1 MTSVVLR
8 ITHNSN
14 YFASPGQDIVKNNT
28 SDMTSVYSAI
38 ATPSGGILLL
48 PTAIFLL
55 CQSGIARA
63 EDYFDPAALE
73 FANPQQK
80 TADLHYF
87 AKSGGQQPGT
97 YPVSIWV
104 NNQEIA
110 QSEVTFVDSNGALQP
125 QLTPAQLAEYGV
137 NVSAFPAFN
146 SLHEGEPFTRIER
159 YIPDASSR
167 FDFAT
172 QRLNLSIPQAA
183 MNVQSRG
190 YVDPARWDEGIPAA
204 FVNYNLTGSQTR
216 QSDDNGRSSYL
227 NLRSGVNFGAW
238 RLRNVSSMEYDR
250 TRRWNSQSTWL
261 QRDLKSLKSL
271 LRMGDTFTSG
281 DVFDS
286 VQFRGVQLMSDD
298 EMLPDSQR
306 GFAPTIRG
314 MAHSN
319 AKVTISQHGYVIY
332 ETFVSPGAFAIN
344 DLYPTAQSGDLEVQV
359 KESDGSVRTFTQPFS
374 AVPFMLREGR
384 VKFSLS
390 AGRYHS
396 GQSQTPSPTFL
407 QGTLFYGLPA
417 EFTLYG
423 GSQLAQDYQSWALG
437 VGRGFG
443 ELGSLGGDATWANTA
458 TPSGKRS
465 AGHSLRVQYQKDF
478 AGTGTSFSLA
488 SYRYSSG
495 GYYDFSEANALESRN
510 GLVDNKRSR
519 EEISVSQAFGGM
531 SSLAISA
538 WSQEY
543 WHRQSRDETIHLGF
557 YSAWRGVSWGVG
569 YYYTQSSDR
578 QKADRSWSFNLSI
591 PLGGPL
597 AESAI
602 SYSTTSGNNGRTSQQ
617 SSLYG
622 SIPRNPNLYYSLQQ
636 GYANGGQGSNSSASL
651 DYHGGYGTA
660 QLGYRQDSA
669 SHQLTWGA
677 SGSIVAH
684 PHGVT
689 LGQTVGES
697 FAIVRAPGASDVA
710 IQNGSNVHT
719 DWRGYAVV
727 PSLTAYRKNIITLD
741 TESLADDADVE
752 LEGQTVIPGGGAV
765 VQANYQTHIGNRVLF
780 TLSDSRGPL
789 PFGASVRLRKAED
802 EQGVAPGGMVADGG
816 QVYLSGI
823 PQEGTLDV
831 AWNADNIS
839 RKCALHFHLTDTVQQ
854 GQSPV
859 KTVSGVCQ

>member
-1 MTSVVLR
+1 MKNTTS
-8 ITHNSN
+8 
-14 YFASPGQDIVKNNT
+14 G
-28 SDMTSVYSAI
+28 MTSVYSAI
-38 ATPSGGILLL
+38 AAPTGGILLL
-48 PTAIFLL
+48 PTALILL

-87 AKSGGQQPGT
+87 AKTGGQQSGT

-146 SLHEGEPFTRIER
+146 TLHEGEPFTRIER

-216 QSDDNGRSSYL
+216 QSDDNSRSSYL

-332 ETFVSPGAFAIN
+332 EAFVSPGAFAIN

-443 ELGSLGGDATWANTA
+443 ELGSLGGDATWANTK

-602 SYSTTSGNNGRTSQQ
+602 SYSTTSDNNGRTSQQ
-617 SSLYG
+617 ASLYG
-622 SIPRNPNLYYSLQQ
+622 SIPRNPHLFYSLQQ

-660 QLGYRQDSA
+660 QLGYRQDSG

-677 SGSIVAH
+677 AGSIVAH

-689 LGQTVGES
+689 LGQTVGDS
-697 FAIVRAPGASDVA
+697 FAIVRAPGAADVA

-727 PSLTAYRKNIITLD
+727 PSLTAYRKNTITLD

-802 EQGVAPGGMVADGG
+802 EQGAVPGGMVADGG

>member
-1 MTSVVLR
+1 MKNTTS
-8 ITHNSN
+8 
-14 YFASPGQDIVKNNT
+14 G
-28 SDMTSVYSAI
+28 MTSVYSAI
-38 ATPSGGILLL
+38 AAPTGGILLL
-48 PTAIFLL
+48 PTALILL

-87 AKSGGQQPGT
+87 AKTGGQQPGT

-146 SLHEGEPFTRIER
+146 TLHEGEPFTRIER

-216 QSDDNGRSSYL
+216 QSDDNSRSSYL

-443 ELGSLGGDATWANTA
+443 ELGSLGGDATWANTK

-602 SYSTTSGNNGRTSQQ
+602 SYSTTSDNNGRTSQQ
-617 SSLYG
+617 ASLYG
-622 SIPRNPNLYYSLQQ
+622 SIPRNPHHYYSLQQ

-660 QLGYRQDSA
+660 QLGYRQDSG

-677 SGSIVAH
+677 AGSIVAH

-689 LGQTVGES
+689 LGQTVGDS
-697 FAIVRAPGASDVA
+697 FAIVRAPGAADVA

-727 PSLTAYRKNIITLD
+727 PSLTAYRKNTITLD

-802 EQGVAPGGMVADGG
+802 EQGAVPGGMVADGG

>member
-1 MTSVVLR
+1 MKNTTS
-8 ITHNSN
+8 
-14 YFASPGQDIVKNNT
+14 G
-28 SDMTSVYSAI
+28 MTSVYSAI
-38 ATPSGGILLL
+38 AAPTGGILLL
-48 PTAIFLL
+48 PTALILL

-87 AKSGGQQPGT
+87 AKTGGQQPGT

-146 SLHEGEPFTRIER
+146 TLHEGEPFTRIER

-216 QSDDNGRSSYL
+216 QSDDNSRSSYL

-423 GSQLAQDYQSWALG
+423 GSQLAQDYLSWALG

-443 ELGSLGGDATWANTA
+443 ELGSLGGDATWANTK

-602 SYSTTSGNNGRTSQQ
+602 SYSTTSDNNGRTSQQ
-617 SSLYG
+617 ASLYG
-622 SIPRNPNLYYSLQQ
+622 SIPRNPHLYYSLQQ

-660 QLGYRQDSA
+660 QLGYRQDSG

-677 SGSIVAH
+677 AGSIVAH

-689 LGQTVGES
+689 LGQTVGDS
-697 FAIVRAPGASDVA
+697 FAIVRAPGAADVA

-727 PSLTAYRKNIITLD
+727 PSLTAYRKNTITLD

-802 EQGVAPGGMVADGG
+802 EQGAVPGGMVADGG

>member
-1 MTSVVLR
+1 MKNTTS
-8 ITHNSN
+8 
-14 YFASPGQDIVKNNT
+14 G
-28 SDMTSVYSAI
+28 MTSVYSAI
-38 ATPSGGILLL
+38 AAPTGGILLL
-48 PTAIFLL
+48 PTALILL

-87 AKSGGQQPGT
+87 AKTGGQQPGT

-146 SLHEGEPFTRIER
+146 TLHEGEPFTRIER

-172 QRLNLSIPQAA
+172 QRLYLSIPQAA

-216 QSDDNGRSSYL
+216 QSDDNSRSSYL

-443 ELGSLGGDATWANTA
+443 ELGSLGGDATWANTK

-602 SYSTTSGNNGRTSQQ
+602 SYSTTSDNNGRTSQQ
-617 SSLYG
+617 ASLYG
-622 SIPRNPNLYYSLQQ
+622 SIPRNPHLYYSLQQ

-660 QLGYRQDSA
+660 QLGYRQDSG

-677 SGSIVAH
+677 AGSIVAH

-689 LGQTVGES
+689 LGQTVGDS
-697 FAIVRAPGASDVA
+697 FAIVRAPGAADVA

-727 PSLTAYRKNIITLD
+727 PSLTAYRKNTITLD

-802 EQGVAPGGMVADGG
+802 EQGAVPGGMVADGG

>member
-1 MTSVVLR
+1 MKNTTS
-8 ITHNSN
+8 
-14 YFASPGQDIVKNNT
+14 G
-28 SDMTSVYSAI
+28 MTSVYSAI
-38 ATPSGGILLL
+38 AAPTGGILLL
-48 PTAIFLL
+48 PTALILL

-87 AKSGGQQPGT
+87 AKTGGQQPGT

-146 SLHEGEPFTRIER
+146 TLHEGEPFTRIER

-216 QSDDNGRSSYL
+216 QSDDNSRSSYL

-443 ELGSLGGDATWANTA
+443 ELGSLGGDATWANTK

-602 SYSTTSGNNGRTSQQ
+602 SYSTTSDNNGRTSQQ
-617 SSLYG
+617 ASLYD
-622 SIPRNPNLYYSLQQ
+622 SIPRNPHLYYSLQQ

-660 QLGYRQDSA
+660 QLGYRQDSG

-677 SGSIVAH
+677 AGSIVAH

-689 LGQTVGES
+689 LGQTVGDS
-697 FAIVRAPGASDVA
+697 FAIVRAPGAADVA

-727 PSLTAYRKNIITLD
+727 PSLTAYRKNTITLD

-802 EQGVAPGGMVADGG
+802 EQGAVPGGMVADGG

>member
-1 MTSVVLR
+1 MKNTTS
-8 ITHNSN
+8 
-14 YFASPGQDIVKNNT
+14 G
-28 SDMTSVYSAI
+28 MTSVYSAI
-38 ATPSGGILLL
+38 AAPTGGILLL
-48 PTAIFLL
+48 PTALILL

-87 AKSGGQQPGT
+87 AKAGGQQPGT

-110 QSEVTFVDSNGALQP
+110 QGEVTFVDSNGELRP

-146 SLHEGEPFTRIER
+146 TLHEGEPFTRIER

-216 QSDDNGRSSYL
+216 QSDDNSRSSYL

-423 GSQLAQDYQSWALG
+423 GSQLAQDYLSWALG

-443 ELGSLGGDATWANTA
+443 ELGSLGGDATWANTK

-602 SYSTTSGNNGRTSQQ
+602 SYSTTSDNNGRTSQQ
-617 SSLYG
+617 ASLYG
-622 SIPRNPNLYYSLQQ
+622 SIPRNPHLYYSLQQ

-660 QLGYRQDSA
+660 QLGYRQDSG

-677 SGSIVAH
+677 AGSIVAH

-689 LGQTVGES
+689 LGQTVGDS
-697 FAIVRAPGASDVA
+697 FAIVRAPGAADVA

-727 PSLTAYRKNIITLD
+727 PSLTAYRKNTITLD

-802 EQGVAPGGMVADGG
+802 EQGAVPGGMVADGG

>member
-1 MTSVVLR
+1 MKNTTS
-8 ITHNSN
+8 
-14 YFASPGQDIVKNNT
+14 G
-28 SDMTSVYSAI
+28 MTSVYSAI
-38 ATPSGGILLL
+38 AAPTGGILLL
-48 PTAIFLL
+48 PTALILL

-125 QLTPAQLAEYGV
+125 QLTPAQLAEYGI

-146 SLHEGEPFTRIER
+146 TLHEGEPFTRIER

-216 QSDDNGRSSYL
+216 QSDDNSRSSYL

-374 AVPFMLREGR
+374 AVPFILREGR
-384 VKFSLS
+384 MKFSLS

-443 ELGSLGGDATWANTA
+443 ELGSLGGDATWANTT

-519 EEISVSQAFGGM
+519 EEITVSQAFGGIRI
-531 SSLAISA
+531 A
-538 WSQEY
+538 
-543 WHRQSRDETIHLGF
+543 GV
-557 YSAWRGVSWGVG
+557 WR
-569 YYYTQSSDR
+569 Y
-578 QKADRSWSFNLSI
+578 
-591 PLGGPL
+591 
-597 AESAI
+597 E
-602 SYSTTSGNNGRTSQQ
+602 
-617 SSLYG
+617 
-622 SIPRNPNLYYSLQQ
+622 
-636 GYANGGQGSNSSASL
+636 
-651 DYHGGYGTA
+651 
-660 QLGYRQDSA
+660 
-669 SHQLTWGA
+669 
-677 SGSIVAH
+677 
-684 PHGVT
+684 
-689 LGQTVGES
+689 
-697 FAIVRAPGASDVA
+697 
-710 IQNGSNVHT
+710 
-719 DWRGYAVV
+719 
-727 PSLTAYRKNIITLD
+727 
-741 TESLADDADVE
+741 
-752 LEGQTVIPGGGAV
+752 
-765 VQANYQTHIGNRVLF
+765 
-780 TLSDSRGPL
+780 
-789 PFGASVRLRKAED
+789 
-802 EQGVAPGGMVADGG
+802 
-816 QVYLSGI
+816 
-823 PQEGTLDV
+823 
-831 AWNADNIS
+831 
-839 RKCALHFHLTDTVQQ
+839 
-854 GQSPV
+854 
-859 KTVSGVCQ
+859 

>member
-1 MTSVVLR
+1 M
-8 ITHNSN
+8 
-14 YFASPGQDIVKNNT
+14 KNNT
-28 SDMTSVYSAI
+28 PGITPGYSAI
-38 ATPSGGILLL
+38 VAPTGGFLLL
-48 PTAIFLL
+48 ATVPTALFLL
-55 CQSGIARA
+55 CQSCPVRA
-63 EDYFDPAALE
+63 DDYFDPAALE

-110 QSEVTFVDSNGALQP
+110 QSEVNFVDSNGTLQP

-146 SLHEGEPFTRIER
+146 SRHDGERFTRIER

-190 YVDPARWDEGIPAA
+190 YVDPARWDDGIPAA
-204 FVNYNLTGSQTR
+204 FVNYSLTGSQN
-216 QSDDNGRSSYL
+216 QQAEDNQRSSYL
-227 NLRSGVNFGAW
+227 NLRSGINLGAW
-238 RLRNVSSMEYDR
+238 RLRNVSSMQYDQQ

-261 QRDLKSLKSL
+261 QRDVKSLKSL

-281 DVFDS
+281 EVFDS

-390 AGRYHS
+390 VGRYHS
-396 GQSQTPSPTFL
+396 GQSETRSPTFL
-407 QGTLFYGLPA
+407 QGTLFYGLPS

-443 ELGSLGGDATWANTA
+443 ELGSLGGDATWASTT

-465 AGHSLRVQYQKDF
+465 AGHSVRVQYQKDF

-488 SYRYSSG
+488 SYRYSSS

-510 GLVDNKRSR
+510 GLLDNKRSR
-519 EEISVSQAFGGM
+519 EEASISQAFGGM

-538 WSQEY
+538 YSQEY
-543 WHRQSRDETIHLGF
+543 WHRQSRDETLHLGF

-578 QKADRSWSFNLSI
+578 NKADRSWSFNLSI

-597 AESAI
+597 CGSAV
-602 SYSTTSGNNGRTSQQ
+602 SYSTTSDNNGQTSQQ
-617 SSLYG
+617 ASLYG
-622 SIPRNPNLYYSLQQ
+622 SVPHNPNLYYSLQQ
-636 GYANGGQGSNSSASL
+636 GYVNGGQGSNSSASL
-651 DYHGGYGTA
+651 DYHGGYGSA
-660 QLGYRQDSA
+660 QLGYRHDSA
-669 SHQLTWGA
+669 SNQLTWGA

-697 FAIVRAPGASDVA
+697 FAIVRAPGVADVA

-727 PSLTAYRKNIITLD
+727 PSLTAYRKNTITLD
-741 TESLADDADVE
+741 TESLADDADVD

-765 VQANYQTHIGNRVLF
+765 VQANYQTHIGSRVLF
-780 TLSDSRGPL
+780 MLSDSHGPL
-789 PFGASVRLRKAED
+789 PFGASVNLRKTED
-802 EQGVAPGGMVADGG
+802 DEGAAPGGMVADLG
-816 QVYLSGI
+816 QVYLSGV

-831 AWNADNIS
+831 EWNADNIS
-839 RKCALHFHLTDTVQQ
+839 RKCALHFHLTDNAQHE
-854 GQSPV
+854 QSPV
-859 KTVSGVCQ
+859 KTASGVCL

>member
-1 MTSVVLR
+1 M
-8 ITHNSN
+8 
-14 YFASPGQDIVKNNT
+14 KNNT

-38 ATPSGGILLL
+38 AAPTGGILLL
-48 PTAIFLL
+48 PTALFLL
-55 CQSGIARA
+55 YQSGIARA

-87 AKSGGQQPGT
+87 AKAGGQQPGT

-110 QSEVTFVDSNGALQP
+110 QGEVTFVDSNGELRP

-146 SLHEGEPFTRIER
+146 TLHEGETFTRIER

-183 MNVQSRG
+183 MYAQSRG
-190 YVDPARWDEGIPAA
+190 YVDPARWDDGIPAA

-216 QSDDNGRSSYL
+216 QTDDSSRSSYL
-227 NLRSGVNFGAW
+227 NLRSGVNLGAW

-396 GQSQTPSPTFL
+396 EQSQARSPTFL

-443 ELGSLGGDATWANTA
+443 ELGSLGGDATWANT
-458 TPSGKRS
+458 TMPSGKRS
-465 AGHSLRVQYQKDF
+465 VGHSVRVQYQKDF

-495 GYYDFSEANALESRN
+495 GYYDFSEASALESRN
-510 GLVDNKRSR
+510 GLLDNKRSR
-519 EEISVSQAFGGM
+519 EEVSLSQAFGGM

-557 YSAWRGVSWGVG
+557 YSAWRG
-569 YYYTQSSDR
+569 
-578 QKADRSWSFNLSI
+578 
-591 PLGGPL
+591 
-597 AESAI
+597 
-602 SYSTTSGNNGRTSQQ
+602 
-617 SSLYG
+617 
-622 SIPRNPNLYYSLQQ
+622 
-636 GYANGGQGSNSSASL
+636 
-651 DYHGGYGTA
+651 DY
-660 QLGYRQDSA
+660 
-669 SHQLTWGA
+669 
-677 SGSIVAH
+677 
-684 PHGVT
+684 
-689 LGQTVGES
+689 
-697 FAIVRAPGASDVA
+697 
-710 IQNGSNVHT
+710 
-719 DWRGYAVV
+719 
-727 PSLTAYRKNIITLD
+727 
-741 TESLADDADVE
+741 
-752 LEGQTVIPGGGAV
+752 
-765 VQANYQTHIGNRVLF
+765 
-780 TLSDSRGPL
+780 
-789 PFGASVRLRKAED
+789 
-802 EQGVAPGGMVADGG
+802 
-816 QVYLSGI
+816 
-823 PQEGTLDV
+823 
-831 AWNADNIS
+831 
-839 RKCALHFHLTDTVQQ
+839 
-854 GQSPV
+854 
-859 KTVSGVCQ
+859 

>member
-1 MTSVVLR
+1 MKNTTS
-8 ITHNSN
+8 
-14 YFASPGQDIVKNNT
+14 G
-28 SDMTSVYSAI
+28 MTSVYSAI
-38 ATPSGGILLL
+38 AAPTGGILLL
-48 PTAIFLL
+48 PTALILL

-87 AKSGGQQPGT
+87 AKTGGQQPGT

-146 SLHEGEPFTRIER
+146 TLHEGEPFTRIER

-216 QSDDNGRSSYL
+216 QSDDNSRSSYL

-443 ELGSLGGDATWANTA
+443 ELGSLGGDATWANTK

-602 SYSTTSGNNGRTSQQ
+602 SYSTTSDNNGRTSQQ
-617 SSLYG
+617 ASLYG
-622 SIPRNPNLYYSLQQ
+622 SIPRNPHLYYSLQQ

-660 QLGYRQDSA
+660 QLGYRQDSG

-677 SGSIVAH
+677 AGSIVAH

-689 LGQTVGES
+689 LGQTVGDS
-697 FAIVRAPGASDVA
+697 FAIVRAPGAADVA

-719 DWRGYAVV
+719 DWRGHAVV
-727 PSLTAYRKNIITLD
+727 PSLTAYRKNTITLD

-802 EQGVAPGGMVADGG
+802 EQGAVPGGMVADGG

>member
-1 MTSVVLR
+1 MKNTTS
-8 ITHNSN
+8 
-14 YFASPGQDIVKNNT
+14 G
-28 SDMTSVYSAI
+28 MTSVYSAI
-38 ATPSGGILLL
+38 AAPTGGILLL
-48 PTAIFLL
+48 PTALILL

-87 AKSGGQQPGT
+87 AKTGGQQPGT

-146 SLHEGEPFTRIER
+146 TLHEGEPFTRIER

-216 QSDDNGRSSYL
+216 QSDDNSRSSYL

-423 GSQLAQDYQSWALG
+423 GSQLAQDYQSWALC

-443 ELGSLGGDATWANTA
+443 ELGSLGGDATWANTK

-602 SYSTTSGNNGRTSQQ
+602 SYSTTSDNNGRTSQQ
-617 SSLYG
+617 ASLYG
-622 SIPRNPNLYYSLQQ
+622 SIPRNPHLYYSLQQ

-660 QLGYRQDSA
+660 QLGYRQDSG

-677 SGSIVAH
+677 AGSIVAH

-689 LGQTVGES
+689 LGQTVGDS
-697 FAIVRAPGASDVA
+697 FAIVRAPGAADVA

-727 PSLTAYRKNIITLD
+727 PSLTAYRKNTITLD

-802 EQGVAPGGMVADGG
+802 EQGAVPGGMVADGG